1 MNKKLLGIT
10 ILAANMLATAA
21 CAAPL
26 SDYSAGKM
34 AVDVGFNWGGK
45 FVSEHSNVNNATAM
59 NAGITVGLGHKL
71 AVQYKYDNWQRK
83 VVASKYYDTHMGYQK
98 HQLNLLYQ
106 VVPGISPY
114 IGWRCDRGTLQ
125 LSGSRYNLER
135 SKVANAPQ
143 LGILAQHKFA
153 NNKAT
158 IWADIAV
165 STSNTQDYEI
175 GLGYEVIKNVDLN
188 VTYQYNHIDKNTI
201 KGFTTGIT
209 YKF

>member
-1 MNKKLLGIT
+1 MGIT
-10 ILAANMLATAA
+10 IIAANIIMANAA
-21 CAAPL
+21 WAAPL

-45 FVSEHSNVNNATAM
+45 FVSEQSNVANTPAM

-71 AVQYKYDNWQRK
+71 ALQYKYDNWQRK
-83 VVASKYYDTHMGYQK
+83 VVSSARYDTHMGYQK

-114 IGWRCDRGTLQ
+114 IGWRCDRGTLK
-125 LSGSRYNLER
+125 LSGPRYNYER
-135 SKVANAPQ
+135 SKTANAPQ
-143 LGILAQHKFA
+143 IGILAQHKFA
-153 NNKAT
+153 NNKAK

-165 STSNTQDYEI
+165 STSNTQDYEV
-175 GLGYEVIKNVDLN
+175 GVAYEVIKNIDLN

-209 YKF
+209 YSF